1 MQEVS
6 SMDKLNIPFFY
17 QLGTQLNPLTKMK
30 VESQNQVN
38 ILIAAYPV
46 RNSINSLLNWSG
58 RLKVCHAS
66 ARAFITAIDVAQKK
80 FTEAKPE
87 DATKNDTSVNWA
99 FQQVIDKAKTF
110 ETVLSEELLTISAY
124 SASQKG
130 IYSTSDLIDQA
141 SNIFPP
147 SVLGKLS
154 QSIIQE
160 VNQAGRCLAF
170 DISTATGFHMLRATE
185 EVLHKYY
192 LIVCEPKVQSKLDS
206 WGAYIAALYKLTEQ
220 ESQAKENVK
229 NHVKKVLALLQQ
241 IKDQDRNIIMH
252 PEISL
257 SEDEAFILFE
267 ITKSSILAM
276 ADKLPINKPGAVN

>member
-1 MQEVS
+1 
-6 SMDKLNIPFFY
+6 
-17 QLGTQLNPLTKMK
+17 
-30 VESQNQVN
+30 
-38 ILIAAYPV
+38 
-46 RNSINSLLNWSG
+46 
-58 RLKVCHAS
+58 LKVCHAS